1 MERLYHGCML
11 KNADGTNRIIAADEK
26 CLVPTCKCFW
36 KGSCNVK
43 HGVKTGSRAKN
54 EPTIDCKAFDN
65 YRAKK
70 EFTDRWVLG
79 KEQKSN

>member
-11 KNADGTNRIIAADEK
+11 KNADGTNRIIAADGK
-26 CLVPTCKCFW
+26 CLVPTCKCLW
-36 KGSCNVK
+36 KGPCNVK
-43 HGVKTGSRAKN
+43 HGVKTVSRAKN
-54 EPTIDCKAFDN
+54 EPTIDCKAFED